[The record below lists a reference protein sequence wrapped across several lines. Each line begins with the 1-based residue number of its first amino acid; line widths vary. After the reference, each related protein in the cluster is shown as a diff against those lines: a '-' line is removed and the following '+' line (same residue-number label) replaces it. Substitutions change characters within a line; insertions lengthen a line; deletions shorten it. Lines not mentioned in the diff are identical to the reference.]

1 MLSLYEEENG
11 DVYIS
16 SDGYGTTID
25 DIIVEIIELSGYSHI
40 KVVLFPQE
48 LGYVL
53 SLLNVGL
60 KSSINWGVS
69 PDKVADLKACI
80 KTLED
85 IIERR
90 KVNADRKS

>member
-11 DVYIS
+11 DVCIS
-16 SDGYGTTID
+16 SDGYGSTID
-25 DIIVEIIELSGYSHI
+25 DIITEIIELSGYRRLKI
-40 KVVLFPQE
+40 VLFPQE

-53 SLLNVGL
+53 NLLNVGL
-60 KSSINWGVS
+60 KSAINWGVS
-69 PDKVADLKACI
+69 LYKVEEMKACI

-90 KVNADRKS
+90 KSQC

>member
-1 MLSLYEEENG
+1 MLSLYEENG
-11 DVYIS
+11 DVCIS

-25 DIIVEIIELSGYSHI
+25 DIIAEIIELSGYSHI
-40 KVVLFPQE
+40 KVVLLPQE

-60 KSSINWGVS
+60 KRSINWGVS

-90 KVNADRKS
+90 KSQ

>member
-11 DVYIS
+11 DVCIS

-25 DIIVEIIELSGYSHI
+25 DIMFEIVELSGYRHLKI
-40 KVVLFPQE
+40 VLLPKE
-48 LGYVL
+48 LEYVL